1 MEAKN
6 PHTANITQL
15 EKTLSETRKTF
26 KELKESMGEAKA
38 RHELLERAKAVY
50 APSGVRSHILA
61 SITPFLNAKTSEYL
75 STLSDGNITAEWSTM
90 EETKKGEVRDRFNIA
105 VEKTGF
111 SRDFRGLSGGE
122 KRKVR
127 IACALALQDLVAN
140 RASKNIELFIGDE
153 IDDALDAAGLER
165 LMSILEMKARER
177 GTVMI
182 ISHKEMK
189 SWFRETITLEVKDGR
204 SYVL

>member
-1 MEAKN
+1 MVAATPDVSAITATISSLNTQLTKLNASKSEENMLASRVKQADDALKQIMEAKN

-75 STLSDGNITAEWSTM
+75 SRLASV
-90 EETKKGEVRDRFNIA
+90 ETSVVCLAARSARSVSLVRWRFRIWWPTVRA
-105 VEKTGF
+105 KT
-111 SRDFRGLSGGE
+111 SSYSS
-122 KRKVR
+122 
-127 IACALALQDLVAN
+127 A
-140 RASKNIELFIGDE
+140 
-153 IDDALDAAGLER
+153 
-165 LMSILEMKARER
+165 MK
-177 GTVMI
+177 
-182 ISHKEMK
+182 
-189 SWFRETITLEVKDGR
+189 
-204 SYVL
+204 

>member
-1 MEAKN
+1 LVAATPDVSAITATISSLNTQLTKLNASKSEENMLASRVKQADDALKQIMEAKN

-90 EETKKGEVRDRFNIA
+90 EKRRRAKFVIA
-105 VEKTGF
+105 ST
-111 SRDFRGLSGGE
+111 SRWKDWLQSRLPWSVWRREAQGPYRLCAGASGSGGQPCE
-122 KRKVR
+122 QKH
-127 IACALALQDLVAN
+127 
-140 RASKNIELFIGDE
+140 RAIH
-153 IDDALDAAGLER
+153 R
-165 LMSILEMKARER
+165 R
-177 GTVMI
+177 
-182 ISHKEMK
+182 
-189 SWFRETITLEVKDGR
+189 
-204 SYVL
+204 